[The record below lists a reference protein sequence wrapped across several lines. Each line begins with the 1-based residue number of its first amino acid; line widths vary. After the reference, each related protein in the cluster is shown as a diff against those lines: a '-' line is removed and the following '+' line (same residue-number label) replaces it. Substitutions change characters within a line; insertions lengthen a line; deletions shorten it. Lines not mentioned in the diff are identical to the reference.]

1 MWGRKNDESGYQKHA
16 VERRGREPMN
26 QAADPSPAL
35 LGQIRFVLVEPSHP
49 GNIGAAARAMK
60 VMGLSRLVL
69 LAPERYPSVEATAMA
84 SGAADLLA
92 AAPIVHTLDEALAG
106 CRLILGTSARQRSL
120 AWPSMAVRDAAA
132 KAVAEAAFGDIAV
145 LFGRERVGLD
155 NHELARCHLR
165 VEIPTQP
172 DFSSLN
178 LAQAVQVAAYEFR
191 LAALAA
197 AGVPAVIPD
206 AEEARKAGDEEM
218 EMLFAHLEKT
228 LADLGFLDP
237 DHPRRLLLR
246 LRRML
251 LRARPDL
258 NEYNILRGILSA
270 MDEVLTG
277 AEGP

>member
-1 MWGRKNDESGYQKHA
+1 VSIEK
-16 VERRGREPMN
+16 
-26 QAADPSPAL
+26 ADQPVVKRAGGVSDPASAL
-35 LGQIRFVLVEPSHP
+35 LTRIRFVLVEPSHP

-69 LAPERYPSVEATAMA
+69 LAPQRYPSVEATAMA

-92 AAPIVHTLDEALAG
+92 AAEVVQTLDEALGG

-120 AWPSMAVRDAAA
+120 SWPSVTAR
-132 KAVAEAAFGDIAV
+132 EAAETAAVEASSGEIAV

-155 NHELARCHLR
+155 NHELARCHFR
-165 VEIPTQP
+165 VEIPTRP

-178 LAQAVQVAAYEFR
+178 LAQAVQVLAYEFR

-197 AGVPAVIPD
+197 AGVPAAAPA
-206 AEEARKAGDEEM
+206 AEEARKADDGEM
-218 EMLFAHLEKT
+218 NQIFSHLETT
-228 LADLGFLDP
+228 LTALAFLDP
-237 DHPRRLLLR
+237 NHPRRLRLR

-251 LRARPDL
+251 IRSRLDL

-270 MDEVLTG
+270 MDEVI
-277 AEGP
+277 EEQKKR